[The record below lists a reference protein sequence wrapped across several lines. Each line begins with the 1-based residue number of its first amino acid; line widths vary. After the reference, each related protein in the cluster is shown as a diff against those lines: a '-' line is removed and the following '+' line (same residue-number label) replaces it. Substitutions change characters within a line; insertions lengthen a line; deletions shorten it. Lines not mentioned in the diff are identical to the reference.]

1 MVQSNPVL
9 PLSSLTFVVVVVAA
23 YPETIKVKV
32 AIDQFIQAPALLA
45 LIISGMSI
53 MQGKG
58 IDGMKLDMRHEYVST
73 LIKNCELRMLGCRAK
88 PTFCCLI
95 FF

>member
-1 MVQSNPVL
+1 
-9 PLSSLTFVVVVVAA
+9 
-23 YPETIKVKV
+23 VKV

-73 LIKNCELRMLGCRAK
+73 LIKNCELRMLWGVMPCQAY
-88 PTFCCLI
+88 FLLSH
-95 FF
+95 FS